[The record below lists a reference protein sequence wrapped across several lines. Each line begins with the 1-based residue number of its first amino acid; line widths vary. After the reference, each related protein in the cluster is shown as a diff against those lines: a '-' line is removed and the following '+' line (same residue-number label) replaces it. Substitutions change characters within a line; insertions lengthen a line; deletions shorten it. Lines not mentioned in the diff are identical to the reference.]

1 MLLSVKN
8 LKLRQP
14 SKKLLEKY
22 IGPFVVVKAV
32 RAQAYRIRLL
42 PKYRIYNVFHVSLL
56 KPYRSRPRWT
66 GDNAAEPD
74 LAEDG
79 TEVWQVEQ
87 ILKQRTKR
95 GK

>member
-22 IGPFVVVKAV
+22 IGPFVVVEAV

-42 PKYRIYNVFHVSLL
+42 PKYRIHNVFYVSLL

-66 GDNAAEPD
+66 GDNVAEPD

-79 TEVWQVEQ
+79 TEV
-87 ILKQRTKR
+87 
-95 GK
+95 